1 MKKLLLSSLF
11 LMLSLA
17 SFSQTFVKKYTDV
30 INEKNGVLGDWE
42 KIQLTVVFNEKETG
56 DIVFYYSNGN
66 SKRFHQIGD
75 VKEDKTK
82 SGSPYQLITCID
94 NKDGAQVALQLF
106 DNETLRVLIA
116 DGYYAEFHKQ

>member
-1 MKKLLLSSLF
+1 MKKLFLSALF
-11 LMLSLA
+11 FTISVT

-30 INEKNGVLGDWE
+30 INRKNGVLGEWE

-75 VKEDKTK
+75 VKKDKTK
-82 SGSPYQLITCID
+82 LGSDYQIINCID
-94 NKDGAQVALQLF
+94 NTDGTEIALQLF
-106 DNETLRVLIA
+106 NDSTLRVLID
-116 DGYYAEFHKQ
+116 DGYYAEFHK

>member
-1 MKKLLLSSLF
+1 MKKLFLSTLF
-11 LMLSLA
+11 LILSVT

-42 KIQLTVVFNEKETG
+42 KISLTVVFNEKETG
-56 DIVFYYSNGN
+56 DIVFYYANGN

-75 VKEDKTK
+75 VREDKTK
-82 SGSPYQLITCID
+82 SGSPYQILTCID
-94 NKDGAQVALQLF
+94 NADGTKIALQLF

-116 DGYYAEFHKQ
+116 DGYYAEFHK